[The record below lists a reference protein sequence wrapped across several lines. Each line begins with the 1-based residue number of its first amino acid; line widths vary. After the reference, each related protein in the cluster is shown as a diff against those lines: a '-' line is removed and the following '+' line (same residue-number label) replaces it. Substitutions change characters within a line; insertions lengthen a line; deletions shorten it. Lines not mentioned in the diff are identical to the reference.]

1 MSSTDEISPRSFWL
15 TAAVLLLVGIC
26 LRWGA
31 ATGFQPAD
39 PEEIF
44 YGRYVE
50 LIAQKGIGAYPDLVE
65 QYLVVPPQLPTILPP
80 LRVGPILGA
89 VAIRSITGADAP
101 SSLNR
106 EAAAYSILLLPLALL
121 AARRLAGPRIALATL
136 AFLAVAPTQL
146 FAARHG
152 FLDVVL
158 AFWVLAAFWALWE
171 CLQKPVAR
179 EPLVVLGFAVAMLV
193 LTRETWW
200 IAVSGLLVPLALNRW
215 LKFGTWHRNIAVALG
230 IGVILGVAFLAL
242 TCGGVDRVIAG
253 YQRSL
258 FAAAQFPYTIAT
270 ADGPWYRY
278 LFDLTIVSPL
288 IVLLAITMVVRL
300 NGETR
305 PQLFAALFF
314 AVSYILM
321 AAMPYGANLRFASF
335 WDFPLCF
342 LAASAILGITA
353 SLAWRPVA
361 IAVAS
366 LILVAASSLQQ
377 YRRIFLER
385 NVYETTTP
393 ALLKAVDIL
402 K

>member
-15 TAAVLLLVGIC
+15 TAAVLLLVGLC

-50 LIAQKGIGAYPDLVE
+50 LIAQKGFGVYPDLVE
-65 QYLVVPPQLPTILPP
+65 QYLAVPPQLPTILPP
-80 LRVGPILGA
+80 LRVGPVLGA
-89 VAIRSITGADAP
+89 VVIRSVTGADAP
-101 SSLNR
+101 TSLNR
-106 EAAAYSILLLPLALL
+106 EAALYSILLLPLALL

-136 AFLAVAPTQL
+136 ALLVVAPTQL

-152 FLDVVL
+152 FSDVVL
-158 AFWVLAAFWALWE
+158 TFWSLAAFWALWE
-171 CLQKPVAR
+171 CLQKPA
-179 EPLVVLGFAVAMLV
+179 EPWRLTALGFATLMLV

-200 IAVSGLLVPLALNRW
+200 IVVLGLLAPLALNRG
-215 LKFGTWHRNIAVALG
+215 LKFGTPHHYIAVALG
-230 IGVILGVAFLAL
+230 IGVLLGGSFLAL
-242 TCGGVDRVIAG
+242 TCGGVDWVVAG
-253 YQRSL
+253 YSRGL
-258 FAAAQFPYTIAT
+258 FAAAEFPYTIAT
-270 ADGPWYRY
+270 ADGPWFRY
-278 LFDLTIVSPL
+278 LFDLAIVSPL
-288 IVLLAITMVVRL
+288 VVLLALTMLVRL
-300 NGETR
+300 NGDTR

-314 AVSYILM
+314 AATYLLL
-321 AAMPYGANLRFASF
+321 AAMPYGANLRFANF

-342 LAASAILGITA
+342 LAASAVLSLTA
-353 SLAWRPVA
+353 NLPWRPVA
-361 IAVAS
+361 VAAAS
-366 LILVAASSLQQ
+366 LVLVAASSTQQ

-385 NVYETTTP
+385 NVSEPTTP